1 MVVDDEVQ
9 IGDVL
14 RSYLVRDGFD
24 VSMQTNVRDALARLE
39 SDAPDLMILDIT
51 LPDGSGFDI
60 LKEGRVRNVPAIML
74 TARGD
79 EVDRIVGLEL
89 GADDYISKPFSP
101 REVIARVRAVLRR
114 SEDSAP
120 GPSSQPGHLHV
131 DDLDIDQAA
140 HEVRVA
146 GKPANLTPSEFRILA
161 TLAQSPGR
169 VFTRA
174 QLLDRIGDDG
184 SIFERTL
191 DRHVNNLRKKIERDP
206 AAPSRIL
213 TVYGIGYK
221 LSRDDG

>member
-24 VSMQTNVRDALARLE
+24 VAMQTNVRDAIAQLE
-39 SDAPDLMILDIT
+39 SDAPDLMILDVT

-60 LKEGRVRNVPAIML
+60 LKAGRARSVPAIML

-101 REVIARVRAVLRR
+101 REVMARVRAVLRR
-114 SEDSAP
+114 TEDATP
-120 GPSSQPGHLHV
+120 GAAAQPGHLHV

-206 AAPSRIL
+206 ATPSRIL

>member
-1 MVVDDEVQ
+1 MLTGRGE
-9 IGDVL
+9 
-14 RSYLVRDGFD
+14 
-24 VSMQTNVRDALARLE
+24 
-39 SDAPDLMILDIT
+39 APD
-51 LPDGSGFDI
+51 
-60 LKEGRVRNVPAIML
+60 
-74 TARGD
+74 
-79 EVDRIVGLEL
+79 RIAGLEL

-101 REVIARVRAVLRR
+101 REVMARVRAVLRR
-114 SEDSAP
+114 TEDTTP
-120 GPSSQPGHLHV
+120 GTAAQPGHLHV

-191 DRHVNNLRKKIERDP
+191 DRHVNTLRKKIERDP
-206 AAPSRIL
+206 ATPSRIL

>member
-24 VSMQTNVRDALARLE
+24 VVLQTGVRDALSQLE
-39 SDAPDLMILDIT
+39 HDPPDLMILDVT

-60 LKEGRVRNVPAIML
+60 LKAGIARSVPAIML

-79 EVDRIVGLEL
+79 EVDRIVGLEV

-101 REVIARVRAVLRR
+101 REVLARVRAVLRR
-114 SEDSAP
+114 SEDAP
-120 GPSSQPGHLHV
+120 AGSETQTGRLHV

-140 HEVRVA
+140 HEVRV
-146 GKPANLTPSEFRILA
+146 GGRPANLTPSEFRILA

-174 QLLDRIGDDG
+174 QLLDRIGDDYLSSSG
-184 SIFERTL
+184 RSTATSTICAR
-191 DRHVNNLRKKIERDP
+191 RSN
-206 AAPSRIL
+206 
-213 TVYGIGYK
+213 GIPRRRRA
-221 LSRDDG
+221 S